1 MPERGPSIPHQSPDT
16 TTTPAVPEPR
26 TSSSAR
32 TAPALPA
39 ARRISLLVTL
49 ILGSLTATPPLAM
62 DMYLPALPEVTRSL
76 SAPAATVQLTLT
88 ACLAG
93 MALGQIVVG
102 PMSDKWGRR
111 RPLLTGLAVY
121 VVATALCAVAPNV
134 ELLVAFRLVQG
145 LAGAAGIVIARA
157 VVRDLYD
164 GVAMARFFS
173 TLMLISGVAPVV
185 APLIGGQILRVT
197 DWRGVFVVL
206 VVVGV
211 VLGAVVW
218 AKLPETLPVEERHAG
233 GVGDT
238 LRAMRGLLA
247 DRAFSGYMLAG
258 GFAFASLFAYVAA
271 SPFVMQ
277 EIYGASAQTFSLL
290 FGLNSVGLVVVGQIN
305 GKILVGRVRLDR
317 VLGLGLLVVIAAA
330 TVLLLMSLG
339 VFGEVGLG
347 PVAAALFVL
356 MSAMGLSL
364 PNTQAL
370 ALMRVKQS
378 AGSASALLGTSSFL
392 IGAVASPL
400 VGIAG
405 EDTAVPMAVVQL
417 VAAVVALGVLVTMCR
432 GQGASSATGKGAD
445 N

>member
-1 MPERGPSIPHQSPDT
+1 
-16 TTTPAVPEPR
+16 
-26 TSSSAR
+26 
-32 TAPALPA
+32 
-39 ARRISLLVTL
+39 
-49 ILGSLTATPPLAM
+49 
-62 DMYLPALPEVTRSL
+62 
-76 SAPAATVQLTLT
+76 
-88 ACLAG
+88 
-93 MALGQIVVG
+93 
-102 PMSDKWGRR
+102 
-111 RPLLTGLAVY
+111 
-121 VVATALCAVAPNV
+121 
-134 ELLVAFRLVQG
+134 
-145 LAGAAGIVIARA
+145 
-157 VVRDLYD
+157 
-164 GVAMARFFS
+164 
-173 TLMLISGVAPVV
+173 MLISGVAPVV

-206 VVVGV
+206 VVVGA
-211 VLGAVVW
+211 VLGVVVW

-247 DRAFSGYMLAG
+247 DRAFTGYMLAG

-290 FGLNSVGLVVVGQIN
+290 FGLNSIGLVVVGQIN
-305 GKILVGRVRLDR
+305 GKVLVGRVRLDR
-317 VLGLGLLVVIAAA
+317 VLGLGLVVVIAAA

-347 PVAAALFVL
+347 PVAAVLFVL
-356 MSAMGLSL
+356 MSAMGISL

-370 ALMRVKQS
+370 ALMRVKTS

-417 VAAVVALGVLVTMCR
+417 VAAVVALGFLVTLCR
-432 GQGASSATGKGAD
+432 PSAAGRGAGKGEE

>member
-1 MPERGPSIPHQSPDT
+1 MPERGPSIPHTPPQP
-16 TTTPAVPEPR
+16 TTTPQTNTPHAGDVGDVR
-26 TSSSAR
+26 GDVR
-32 TAPALPA
+32 G
-39 ARRISLLVTL
+39 ARRAGLLVTL
-49 ILGSLTATPPLAM
+49 LLGGLTATPPLAM
-62 DMYLPALPEVTRSL
+62 DMYLPALPEVTRAL

-93 MALGQIVVG
+93 MALGQLVVG

-121 VVATALCAVAPNV
+121 VVATALCALAPTV
-134 ELLVAFRLVQG
+134 ELLVAFRLAQG
-145 LAGAAGIVIARA
+145 LAGAAAIVIARA

-206 VVVGV
+206 TVVGV
-211 VLGAVVW
+211 ALGVVVW
-218 AKLPETLPVEERHAG
+218 AKLPETLPEGERHEG

-247 DRAFSGYMLAG
+247 DRAFTGYMLAG
-258 GFAFASLFAYVAA
+258 GFAFASLFAYISA
-271 SPFVMQ
+271 SPFVIQ
-277 EIYGASAQTFSLL
+277 EIYGASPQTFSLL
-290 FGLNSVGLVVVGQIN
+290 FGLNSIGLVVVGQIN
-305 GKILVGRVRLDR
+305 GKVLVGRVRLDR
-317 VLGLGLLVVIAAA
+317 VLVLGLLIVIAAA
-330 TVLLLMSLG
+330 TALLLMSLG
-339 VFGEVGLG
+339 VFGEVGLV

-356 MSAMGLSL
+356 MSAMGISL

-370 ALMRVKQS
+370 ALMRVKKS

-405 EDTAVPMAVVQL
+405 EDTALPMAVVQL
-417 VAAVVALGVLVTMCR
+417 VAAVVALAFFAGMCR
-432 GQGASSATGKGAD
+432 RPPEGEES
-445 N
+445 

>member
-1 MPERGPSIPHQSPDT
+1 
-16 TTTPAVPEPR
+16 
-26 TSSSAR
+26 
-32 TAPALPA
+32 
-39 ARRISLLVTL
+39 
-49 ILGSLTATPPLAM
+49 
-62 DMYLPALPEVTRSL
+62 MYKR
-76 SAPAATVQLTLT
+76 Q
-88 ACLAG
+88 
-93 MALGQIVVG
+93 
-102 PMSDKWGRR
+102 
-111 RPLLTGLAVY
+111 
-121 VVATALCAVAPNV
+121 
-134 ELLVAFRLVQG
+134 
-145 LAGAAGIVIARA
+145 
-157 VVRDLYD
+157 
-164 GVAMARFFS
+164 
-173 TLMLISGVAPVV
+173 
-185 APLIGGQILRVT
+185 
-197 DWRGVFVVL
+197 
-206 VVVGV
+206 
-211 VLGAVVW
+211 
-218 AKLPETLPVEERHAG
+218 
-233 GVGDT
+233 
-238 LRAMRGLLA
+238 
-247 DRAFSGYMLAG
+247 G